1 MDIFL
6 QLANRSTILASEMAE
21 SAEGGGFGLNLD
33 IFEAN
38 VINLAIVIGI
48 LVYFGRGFLSST
60 LGNRSAAIEKA
71 LNEAEVKRA
80 ETAKLLAA
88 EQAKLKSAQA
98 EAAGIIAKAEGD
110 AQKARE
116 SILSSAAA
124 DVARM
129 KQEASADLG
138 AEQAKILT
146 ELRVRIAEL
155 AMAKAAGQ
163 IPSRLNAES
172 QQKLVDRSISLLG
185 GQ

>member
-6 QLANRSTILASEMAE
+6 QLANRSSILASEMAE
-21 SAEGGGFGLNLD
+21 SAEGGFGLNLD

-38 VINLAIVIGI
+38 LINLAIVIGI
-48 LVYFGRGFLSST
+48 LVYFGRGVLSST

-88 EQAKLKSAQA
+88 EQEKLKSAQA
-98 EAAGIIAKAEGD
+98 EAAGIVAKAEGD
-110 AQKARE
+110 AQRARE
-116 SILSSAAA
+116 AILASAAA

-138 AEQAKILT
+138 AEQAKILN

-155 AMAKAAGQ
+155 AMAQVEAQ
-163 IPSRLNAES
+163 IPNRLNEGS
-172 QQKLVDRSISLLG
+172 QQQLIDRSISLLG

>member
-6 QLANRSTILASEMAE
+6 QLASRSSILASGMAE
-21 SAEGGGFGLNLD
+21 SAEGGFGLNFD
-33 IFEAN
+33 IIEAN

-60 LGNRSAAIEKA
+60 LGDRSAAIEKA

-98 EAAGIIAKAEGD
+98 EAAAIVAKAEGD
-110 AQKARE
+110 AKRASE
-116 SILSSAAA
+116 AILKAAA
-124 DVARM
+124 DEVARM
-129 KQEASADLG
+129 KQDAAADLG
-138 AEQAKILT
+138 AEQARILA
-146 ELRVRIAEL
+146 ELRVRVAEL
-155 AMAKAAGQ
+155 AMAKAESQ
-163 IPSRLNAES
+163 ISGRLNDGS
-172 QQKLVDRSISLLG
+172 QQTLIDRSIALLG

>member
-6 QLANRSTILASEMAE
+6 QLANRSSILASEMAE
-21 SAEGGGFGLNLD
+21 SAEGGFGLNLD

-48 LVYFGRGFLSST
+48 LVYFGRGFLSSA
-60 LGNRSAAIEKA
+60 LGDRAAAIEKA

-88 EQAKLKSAQA
+88 EKEKLKSAQA
-98 EAAGIIAKAEGD
+98 EAASIVAKAEGD

-116 SILSSAAA
+116 SILATAAA

-155 AMAKAAGQ
+155 AMAKAEEA
-163 IPSRLNAES
+163 IPGRLGEEA
-172 QQKLVDRSISLLG
+172 QQRLVDRSISLLG